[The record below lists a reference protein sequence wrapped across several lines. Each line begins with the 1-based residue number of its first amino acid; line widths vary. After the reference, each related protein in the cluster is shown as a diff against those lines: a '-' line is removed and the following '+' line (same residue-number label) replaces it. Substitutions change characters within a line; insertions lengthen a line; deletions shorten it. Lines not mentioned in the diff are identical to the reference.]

1 MPSLHL
7 FFGSKGLRVPLKS
20 SGLLTLVC
28 GIGAKLHTSISN
40 RKPLALNG
48 NSSNDIHCVAYS
60 VFDSADL
67 AQQKNGVMFMYLK
80 LFTDCMSV
88 DLQTSRDEICIYVQ
102 HYALQIRQE
111 SLLHR

>member
-1 MPSLHL
+1 M
-7 FFGSKGLRVPLKS
+7 PLKS

-28 GIGAKLHTSISN
+28 GIGAELHTSISN

-48 NSSNDIHCVAYS
+48 NSSNDIFCVACS
-60 VFDSADL
+60 VFDSHSADL
-67 AQQKNGVMFMYLK
+67 TQQTNKVTFMYLK
-80 LFTDCMSV
+80 LFTTCMSV
-88 DLQTSRDEICIYVQ
+88 NLQTSRHKNCIYVQ